1 MNIPITSIKDAVK
14 SLLQLLH
21 FSTII
26 PVSLFLVILNYIIL
40 PGWNPNKELN
50 SKENLNYEIVGTFLF
65 IFLCYLLYA
74 YNHLLIRFIE
84 GYTLRNFLG
93 SFELGFL
100 NKYYELKES
109 LSKASEKDKIAAIE
123 KLHFEFPVQ
132 EELILPTRL
141 GNIIAAFENYSFDKY
156 GIDAVLLW
164 PRMIPILEK
173 ENYLNIIAQEKGIFD
188 FLLNLFYVILAS
200 GLLVMSSFSYNHNGS
215 GLFFSFIITLIS
227 LYVIYN
233 GLISSA
239 IAWGNTIKVSFDLY
253 RNQLWKQLRLTMNCS
268 IDDELVIWRE
278 FSRFIREKSKSNFY
292 TELNIV
298 TLSSFNEYLK
308 EKK

>member
-26 PVSLFLVILNYIIL
+26 PVSLFLVVLNFIVL
-40 PGWNPNKELN
+40 PKWIPNSELN
-50 SKENLNYEIVGTFLF
+50 SKENLDYEVVVIFLF

-74 YNHLLIRFIE
+74 YNHILIRFIE
-84 GYTLRNFLG
+84 GYTMRSFLA
-93 SFELGFL
+93 SFEAGFV
-100 NKYYELKES
+100 NKYNELKIGM
-109 LSKASEKDKIAAIE
+109 LSKNEKEKIVAIE

-188 FLLNLFYVILAS
+188 FLLNLFYIVLVS
-200 GLLVMSSFSYNHNGS
+200 GLLSISAYSYSQNVTGS
-215 GLFFSFIITLIS
+215 VIS
-227 LYVIYN
+227 LMITIISLPIIYY

-253 RNQLWKQLRLTMNCS
+253 RNQLWKQFRLTNDCS
-268 IDDELVIWRE
+268 PEDELVIWRML
-278 FSRFIREKSKSNFY
+278 STFIREKSTSNFY
-292 TELNIV
+292 TELNV
-298 TLSSFNEYLK
+298 MNFANFNEYYK
-308 EKK
+308 ERK